1 MVQYSSFN
9 INFLLGGYSGLIYD
23 TFQESFGWTAEVNSF
38 FFLLVVGKA
47 LYSSSDFEE
56 TERNKQG
63 ESIPGQ

>member
-1 MVQYSSFN
+1 M
-9 INFLLGGYSGLIYD
+9 IYD

-38 FFLLVVGKA
+38 FFLLAVGKA